1 MPVFKA
7 LTIAGSDTSGGAG
20 LQADLKT
27 FQEFGV
33 YGLTAV
39 TVIVAQNPHN
49 NWAHDV
55 YPLALDVLEAQIE
68 TVLSGIGVD
77 AMKTGML
84 ATEEVISLVA
94 KKLDQYSAKNVV
106 IDPVMACKGAGEPL
120 HPESAVSIRKLLAP
134 RATVIT
140 PNIFEAV
147 QLSGLPDI
155 LTEDDMKQAAQEI
168 YKLGPQNV
176 LIKGGAKI
184 NTPDAVDVLYDGK
197 DFTILRSPKFD
208 TQYTHGAGCT
218 YSAAVTAGLAAGL
231 SVVDAVKQ
239 AKAFITAAIEY
250 SFPLNQYVGPTYH
263 AAHRLKKC

>member
-1 MPVFKA
+1 MKVFKA

-33 YGLTAV
+33 YGMTAV

-49 NWAHDV
+49 SWAHDV
-55 YPLALDVLEAQIE
+55 YPLSLDALEAQLE

-77 AMKTGML
+77 ALKTGML

-120 HPESAVSIRKLLAP
+120 HPEAALSIGKLLAP
-134 RATVIT
+134 CATVIT
-140 PNIFEAV
+140 PNIFEAT
-147 QLSGLPDI
+147 QLSGMAAI
-155 LTEDDMKQAAQEI
+155 LTVEDMKQAAKKI
-168 YKLGPQNV
+168 YELGPQNV

-184 NTPDAVDVLYDGK
+184 DTPEAIDVLYDGLK
-197 DFTILRSPKFD
+197 FTLLRAPKFD
-208 TQYTHGAGCT
+208 TPYTHGSGCT
-218 YSAAVTAGLAAGL
+218 YSAAITAGLATGR
-231 SVVDAVKQ
+231 SVADAVAQ
-239 AKAFITAAIEY
+239 AKDFITAAIKH

-263 AAHRLKKC
+263 AAHRLK